1 MSVPVLSSADYK
13 AAMLAPSPNFGPRP
27 DDQPVELLILHYTGM
42 PDDNQALSWLQNP
55 QSQVSSHYF
64 VHQNGEILQLVP
76 EKDRAWHA
84 GVSSWQ
90 GINDI
95 NSCSIGI
102 EIANPGHDYGY
113 QAFPDVQIEALK
125 GLCQEIIDRHAI
137 RAEHVLAHSDIAPER
152 KDDPGELFPWA
163 YLAKNRIG
171 HWVAPRPLGDG
182 RFFQLGDQG
191 EPVAALQ
198 AMFQLYGYGCP
209 QSGQYCE
216 LTRAVVRAFQRHFRP
231 ELVDGIAD
239 QSTIA
244 TLHQLLSSLQT
255 QV

>member
-1 MSVPVLSSADYK
+1 MNMPVLSSVDHK

-27 DDQPVELLILHYTGM
+27 DNQSVELLILHYTGM
-42 PDDNQALSWLQNP
+42 PDDDQALSWLQDP

-64 VHQNGEILQLVP
+64 VHQNGEILQLVA

-84 GVSSWQ
+84 GVSNWQ

-102 EIANPGHDYGY
+102 EIANPGHDHGY
-113 QAFPDVQIEALK
+113 RAFPDVQIGALT
-125 GLCQEIIDRHAI
+125 GLCQDIIARHAI
-137 RAEHVLAHSDIAPER
+137 RPEHVLAHSDIAPER

-163 YLAKNRIG
+163 YLAENQIG
-171 HWVAPRPLGDG
+171 HLVAPKPLGDG

-209 QSGQYCE
+209 QSGHYCE
-216 LTRAVVRAFQRHFRP
+216 VTRAVVRAFQRHFRP

-255 QV
+255 RA

>member
-1 MSVPVLSSADYK
+1 MSIPALSSVDYK
-13 AAMLAPSPNFGPRP
+13 AAILAPSPNFGPRP
-27 DDQPVELLILHYTGM
+27 DNQSVELLILHYTGM
-42 PDDNQALSWLQNP
+42 PDDDQALSWLQDP

-64 VHQNGEILQLVP
+64 VHQNGKILQLVAD
-76 EKDRAWHA
+76 KDRAWHA

-95 NSCSIGI
+95 NSCSVGI
-102 EIANPGHDYGY
+102 EIANPGHDHGY
-113 QAFPDVQIEALK
+113 HSFPDVQIEALK
-125 GLCQEIIDRHAI
+125 GLSQDIIARHGI
-137 RAEHVLAHSDIAPER
+137 RSEHVLAHSDIAPER
-152 KDDPGELFPWA
+152 KDDPGELFPWPD
-163 YLAKNRIG
+163 LAENGIG

-209 QSGQYCE
+209 QSGHYCE
-216 LTRAVVRAFQRHFRP
+216 VTRAVVRAFQRHFRP

-255 QV
+255 QA